1 MRACQPLK
9 PAEIIV
15 IVGHQAEQVAAVVEP
30 LGAKAV
36 VQNPQRGT
44 GHAVKVARKAIRR
57 SAKYLLVV
65 PGDAPLLKATTLAAL
80 VETHR
85 KENAA
90 ATLLTANLAD
100 PAGYGRVIR
109 KEGDGSVA
117 AVVEDSALAP
127 EQRAINEINSSIY
140 CFTLEKLWPCLSALR
155 PNNVHRELYLTD
167 AIALLNAR
175 QERVIAMTTSD
186 SDEILGCNT
195 RAHLGRCRSSVSAAQ
210 GCGIDGCGRDD
221 LSAGDGGD

>member
-1 MRACQPLK
+1 MRRCCRA
-9 PAEIIV
+9 
-15 IVGHQAEQVAAVVEP
+15 
-30 LGAKAV
+30 
-36 VQNPQRGT
+36 
-44 GHAVKVARKAIRR
+44 
-57 SAKYLLVV
+57 S
-65 PGDAPLLKATTLAAL
+65 TLAAL

-100 PAGYGRVIR
+100 PTGYGRVIR

-117 AVVEDSALAP
+117 AVVEESALAP

-140 CFTLEKLWPCLSALR
+140 CFTLEKLWPCLAALR

-175 QERVIAMTTSD
+175 QERVIAMTTAD
-186 SDEILGCNT
+186 ADEIIGCNT
-195 RAHLGRCRSSVSAAQ
+195 RAHLADADRVFRQRKAAALM
-210 GCGIDGCGRDD
+210 D
-221 LSAGDGGD
+221 AGVTIYFRRRW